1 VEVNQTQLANIL
13 GITGRRVR
21 QLKEEG
27 LFQQQEKGKKYDLE
41 ACVQEYIM
49 YKVKAEMGKG
59 ASKDVNVIK
68 AEHESIKKDIS
79 KLKLRKM
86 KKELHE
92 AKDVEYFLGNM
103 LVNFKNKLL
112 SVPSKVAVQIIGE
125 EDVNRITELLKR
137 EMIEALE
144 ELSEYD
150 PDEIN
155 GDDEIDE
162 QEEEEDEYE

>member
-1 VEVNQTQLANIL
+1 MEVNQTQLANIL

-27 LFQQQEKGKKYDLE
+27 LFQQQEKGKKYDLA

-49 YKVKAEMGKG
+49 YKVKSEMGKG

-68 AEHESIKKDIS
+68 AEHEVVKKDIS

-112 SVPSKVAVQIIGE
+112 SVPSKVAVLLIGE

>member
-1 VEVNQTQLANIL
+1 MEVNQTQLANIL

-27 LFQQQEKGKKYDLE
+27 LFQQQEKGKKYDLA

-49 YKVKAEMGKG
+49 YKVKTEMGKG
-59 ASKDVNVIK
+59 ASKDVNVIR
-68 AEHESIKKDIS
+68 AEHEVVKKDIS
-79 KLKLRKM
+79 KLKLRKLR
-86 KKELHE
+86 KELHE
-92 AKDVEYFLGNM
+92 AKDVERFLGNM

-112 SVPSKVAVQIIGE
+112 SIPSKIAVQIIGE